1 VDRFPATQP
10 VSASAEILSAST
22 CAIWIRPDRER
33 KEEQALDR
41 LKAELAR
48 PFAAHESARKPL
60 TAPGRARPGEQPLD
74 PQEIESEA
82 KLRETAPSRPAG
94 LTH

>member
-41 LKAELAR
+41 LKTELAR

-60 TAPGRARPGEQPLD
+60 TRLAAPDRENSPLIRRKSKARRSRAKQRLH
-74 PQEIESEA
+74 
-82 KLRETAPSRPAG
+82 G
-94 LTH
+94 LLG